1 MSVATARSEL
11 AIEVSVDG
19 ADPGEIMELTSQLR
33 DSLLELDVE
42 AVYAPSKGA
51 APEGSKGVESLQL
64 GSLIVQLLLQEGVLE
79 SVIRVLKSWLG
90 HRPDRSV
97 KVTLGGDSLE
107 LTGAT
112 SAQVSQLV
120 EVWVKRH
127 AGSD

>member
-1 MSVATARSEL
+1 MATARSEL
-11 AIEVSVDG
+11 TIEVSVDG
-19 ADPGEIMELTSQLR
+19 ADSDEIMELTSQLR

-64 GSLIVQLLLQEGVLE
+64 GSLIVQFLLQEGVLE

-90 HRPDRSV
+90 HRSDRSV
-97 KVTLGGDSLE
+97 KVTLGDDSLE

-120 EVWVKRH
+120 EVWVRRH